1 MDVQFG
7 IKCYHQSISHE
18 MQTGSGE
25 ESIIYFTLG
34 QYNLLDFLQ
43 VGMY

>member
-18 MQTGSGE
+18 MQTGIGE
-25 ESIIYFTLG
+25 ESVIYFTLG
-34 QYNLLDFLQ
+34 
-43 VGMY
+43 

>member
-18 MQTGSGE
+18 MQTGIRQSEHNIFYIG
-25 ESIIYFTLG
+25 
-34 QYNLLDFLQ
+34 
-43 VGMY
+43 